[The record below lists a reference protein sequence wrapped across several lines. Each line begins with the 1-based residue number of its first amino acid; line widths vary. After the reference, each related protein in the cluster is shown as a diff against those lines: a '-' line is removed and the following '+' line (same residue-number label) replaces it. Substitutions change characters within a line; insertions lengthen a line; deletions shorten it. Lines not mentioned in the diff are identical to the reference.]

1 MTLVDQV
8 LKWITAIL
16 GVVVMI
22 VEIAMFF
29 IL

>member
-29 IL
+29 IV